1 MRLLII
7 GLILLAVLAA
17 GGAVLTAKRYLA
29 SQSRAHA
36 NQVVKPVE
44 EIATY
49 VLVADDKVTIGSTL
63 TRGALRWQ
71 RWPNDSVGGTFISAN
86 TENDEMLNKLI
97 GTMMRQSVAP
107 GTPITA
113 NMVFRRG
120 KAGFLS
126 GIVQE
131 GHRAVTIK
139 VDVVSGVGGF
149 ILPGDRVDI
158 LVTFDARQ
166 LSQNLGGESAA
177 GNRDRAPRNR
187 LSGNVRNG
195 RATSR
200 PINSSNTNTL
210 AQPNMEPAKW
220 SSETI
225 LKNVRILAIDQ
236 AFEDFEKKAEVVKSM
251 TLEVTPKQAEMLA
264 VGRAMG
270 KLSLALRSWASHET
284 VTTKGTYT
292 VDADISATLRYM
304 SGNSPETRPIPK
316 TKSMAGRRS
325 TQVRVIRGNKQT
337 TRMFPSK

>member
-1 MRLLII
+1 MRILVI

-17 GGAVLTAKRYLA
+17 GGAVFTAKRYIK
-29 SQSRAHA
+29 SQSSAQA
-36 NQVVKPVE
+36 NQVVKPEE
-44 EIATY
+44 EIVTY
-49 VLVADDKVTIGSTL
+49 VLVADGKVTIGSTL
-63 TRGALRWQ
+63 SYGDLRWQ
-71 RWPNDSVGGTFISAN
+71 KWPNDSIGETFISAN
-86 TENDEMLNKLI
+86 TENRAMQKKLV
-97 GTMMRQSVAP
+97 GTMMRQSVAT
-107 GTPITA
+107 GTPITE

-139 VDVVSGVGGF
+139 VNVVSGVGGF

-166 LSQNLGGESAA
+166 LSQNLGGNSAA
-177 GNRDRAPRNR
+177 GNPDRAPRAR

-195 RATSR
+195 RATS
-200 PINSSNTNTL
+200 NSIKLSNDNTS
-210 AQPNMEPAKW
+210 AQPNIEPAKW

-236 AFEDFEKKAEVVKSM
+236 AFQDLEKKAEVVKSM

-264 VGRAMG
+264 VARAMG
-270 KLSLALRSWASHET
+270 KLSLALRSWASHEAVT
-284 VTTKGTYT
+284 VEGTYT
-292 VDADISATLRYM
+292 ADADISATLKYLSR
-304 SGNSPETRPIPK
+304 NAPATRSIPK
-316 TKSMAGRRS
+316 IKSVIGRRS

-337 TRMFPSK
+337 TQTFPPK